1 MMKEN
6 EALQI
11 IEKDIQEQVD
21 LVIDQI
27 NYEIK
32 NMEEDQI
39 SFFKEGLKKEVETY
53 KEKELNDLR
62 LFAAT
67 QASQNK
73 LKTKR
78 DLLQLRQQ
86 YVDKL
91 FDEVKA
97 KLEAFVSSKDYKN
110 FLEKK
115 VNSLNETHETG
126 LFEVRAQDVALMK
139 EILQAKGIN
148 CKVQE
153 TFIQLGGFRY
163 VDLEHG
169 FEIDNTLDFSLRNEL
184 TWFQN
189 NSGFTI

>member
-11 IEKDIQEQVD
+11 IEADIQEQAD

-27 NYEIK
+27 NFEIK
-32 NMEEDQI
+32 HLEENQI
-39 SFFKEGLKKEVETY
+39 GFFKEGLKKEVETY
-53 KEKELNDLR
+53 KEKELNNLR

-78 DLLQLRQQ
+78 DLLYLRQQ
-86 YVDKL
+86 LVDKL
-91 FDEVKA
+91 FAEVKTQ
-97 KLEAFVSSKDYKN
+97 LEAFVASKEYTAY
-110 FLEKK
+110 LEKK
-115 VNSLNETHETG
+115 FDQIDIIESTG
-126 LFEVRAQDVALMK
+126 VFLVREQDMVIMSDLLK
-139 EILQAKGIN
+139 TKG
-148 CKVQE
+148 CGCQLK
-153 TFIQLGGFRY
+153 TDLIQLGGFRY
-163 VDLEHG
+163 VDVEQG
-169 FEIDNTLDFSLRNEL
+169 FEIDSTLDFKLKNEI

>member
-11 IEKDIQEQVD
+11 IEGDIQEQVD

-39 SFFKEGLKKEVETY
+39 SFFKEGLKKEVDTY

-86 YVDKL
+86 VVDKL
-91 FDEVKA
+91 FDEVKS
-97 KLEAFVSSKDYKN
+97 KLEAFVSSKDYKS

-115 VNSLNETHETG
+115 LNKIENINESG
-126 LFEVRAQDVALMK
+126 IFEVRSQDVVLMEVLLK
-139 EILQAKGIN
+139 EKGCT

-169 FEIDNTLDFSLRNEL
+169 FEIDNTLDFSLQNEI